1 MEDIYLFNTLSR
13 TKEKFV
19 PIEPGKVKL
28 YTCGPTVYDYQH
40 IGNLRT
46 FFFEDILKRVLLFN
60 GFEVFHVMNITDVG
74 HLVSDDDEG
83 EDKMEKGAAREG
95 KTVWEIAD
103 YYTGVFKNDINRLN
117 IIPPKE
123 YSKATDYIQEQ
134 VDMIECLEKKGFTY
148 ITSDGV
154 YYDTSQF
161 PTYAN
166 LAKLDIEGLQEG
178 KRIEF
183 SKEKKNITDFALWKF
198 SPKDSTRQMEWES
211 PWGKGFPGWHI
222 ECSAMSKKLLGSHL
236 DIHCGGVDHI
246 PIHHTNEIAQS
257 EVCNGE
263 KYVNYWLHGEFLLE
277 DSGKMSKS
285 KGEFLTL
292 QTLVDKGYSP
302 MHYRYYLLNTHY
314 RKRLNFSF
322 EGLDTAKNG
331 YESLSGKILQLKK
344 DSGDGDIS
352 SPDKSYVEKFTKVI
366 NDDLNVTE
374 GLAVLWE
381 LIRDKDIPASVKL
394 GTGYELDKVLGLELS
409 ELPSASAGNIP
420 DDLKNLAE
428 ERLLAK
434 KNKDFTLAD
443 KLRDEIK
450 TMGYEVMDTKDG
462 YEIKNIKSPPG
473 KAGF

>member
-103 YYTGVFKNDINRLN
+103 YYTGVFKNDIYRLN

-134 VDMIECLEKKGFTY
+134 IDMIKCLEKKGFTY
-148 ITSDGV
+148 VTSDGV

-183 SKEKKNITDFALWKF
+183 SKDKKNITDFALWKF

-222 ECSAMSKKLLGSHL
+222 ECSAMSKKLLGPHL

-285 KGEFLTL
+285 KGDFLTL
-292 QTLVDKGYSP
+292 QTLVDKGYSS

-344 DSGDGDIS
+344 ETGDADIS

-394 GTGYELDKVLGLELS
+394 GTAYGLDKVLGLELS
-409 ELPSASAGNIP
+409 ELSSASADDIP
-420 DDLKNLAE
+420 DDAKNLAE

-434 KNKDFTLAD
+434 KNKDFALAD

-450 TMGYEVMDTKDG
+450 ALGYEVMDTKDG
-462 YEIKNIKSPPG
+462 YEIKKI
-473 KAGF
+473 